1 VTGTLRARI
10 WDQPPPEIVEELS
23 LQRLPRVRIAYLER
37 VMVRPTLRGQLGM
50 PALVWHVHA
59 LLRNEG
65 VEVCM
70 LTCVPGLVRA
80 YLAYGARTYGA
91 ALVEGASSAEVPLII
106 LMNDVQHLRRIG
118 SWMAVQMQRHAGPFD
133 PAPFAPLFEAPQ
145 PLCFDLP
152 TIRAELAAARPPMF
166 EGVPLG
172 ALELIAR
179 KAFLLDVPAGGLVV
193 RKGTADREMFVVLS
207 GELEVNQGAA
217 RIVGGEAM
225 GEMGFL
231 GSPGVR
237 TATVHAAKPS
247 RLLVLRRKFLDEL
260 ARRDPVAA
268 YTVSR
273 NLARVVADRFAELRT
288 SVG

>member
-1 VTGTLRARI
+1 
-10 WDQPPPEIVEELS
+10 
-23 LQRLPRVRIAYLER
+23 
-37 VMVRPTLRGQLGM
+37 
-50 PALVWHVHA
+50 
-59 LLRNEG
+59 
-65 VEVCM
+65 
-70 LTCVPGLVRA
+70 
-80 YLAYGARTYGA
+80 
-91 ALVEGASSAEVPLII
+91 
-106 LMNDVQHLRRIG
+106 
-118 SWMAVQMQRHAGPFD
+118 
-133 PAPFAPLFEAPQ
+133 
-145 PLCFDLP
+145 
-152 TIRAELAAARPPMF
+152 MF
-166 EGVPLG
+166 EGVPRG